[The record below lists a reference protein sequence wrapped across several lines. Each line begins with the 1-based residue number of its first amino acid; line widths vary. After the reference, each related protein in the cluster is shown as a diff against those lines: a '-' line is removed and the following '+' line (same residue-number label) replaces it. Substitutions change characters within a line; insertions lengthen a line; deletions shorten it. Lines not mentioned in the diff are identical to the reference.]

1 MKQRIIK
8 VFVSF
13 LSVILILP
21 QLIQA
26 DFIYTNIPSTI
37 NPLFAKV
44 SQSYLNDGKDIFVL
58 IQDLHSNP
66 EVQKNI
72 YKTIDFFDKNYG
84 VNKLL
89 IEGAPSAKI
98 DTSFI
103 KSLNNYDPKVS
114 DYLLNKG
121 MLTGA
126 EYFLI

>member
-1 MKQRIIK
+1 MSLITSLIRRYGMKQRIIK

-58 IQDLHSNP
+58 ILSQLKVLSKC
-66 EVQKNI
+66 ERF
-72 YKTIDFFDKNYG
+72 DFG
-84 VNKLL
+84 M
-89 IEGAPSAKI
+89 KI
-98 DTSFI
+98 IT
-103 KSLNNYDPKVS
+103 VV
-114 DYLLNKG
+114 
-121 MLTGA
+121 
-126 EYFLI
+126 